1 MKKLALILLTSI
13 YMLSVIGI
21 GVSQFF
27 CCGKLQQVNFSLRL
41 EESKGCKKDA
51 KDDGCCKTV
60 HKFFKVADS
69 HIYSDASVF
78 FAKDFPILD
87 RHFLSFNFTTPPIQ
101 QSLVSGNNI
110 NAPPRAFLQPIYVLN
125 CSFRIWYPSIS
136 LTIHSHVSTVQPQDA
151 AFYFHLF
158 INNLALFYY
167 THSL

>member
-27 CCGKLQQVNFSLRL
+27 CCGKLQQVNFSLKVD
-41 EESKGCKKDA
+41 EFKTCKKDT

-69 HIYSDASVF
+69 HTFSDVSIS

-87 RHFLSFNFTTPPIQ
+87 RHSLSFDFTSPAVQ
-101 QSLVSGNNI
+101 QSVASSNNI
-110 NAPPRAFLQPIYVLN
+110 NAPPRPSSQPIYILN
-125 CSFRIWYPSIS
+125 CSYRIWYPSIS
-136 LTIHSHVSTVQPQDA
+136 LVIHSYVSTVQPQDA
-151 AFYFHLF
+151 ASYFHFF
-158 INNLALFYY
+158 INSPALFY
-167 THSL
+167 